1 MKTGTKRILYT
12 ISAVVLALGLG
23 IGAILLSM
31 LNVQASSEM
40 MPGIEQIID
49 EKSNQTPFRILELV
63 NQSSDAEIGY
73 YISGQEPYLSQ
84 YTYTP
89 EKSDGTT
96 EKSQT
101 FSSVEEGL
109 SVLPTTK
116 LRKEFVE
123 GSSSMVKNPL
133 DLSWKANNPGTT
145 KEEDYPLS
153 FKSYAEKYFLSKTD
167 DGTKWNRVDFKK
179 ARKET
184 LKGHYEENSDGTGD
198 YTKEEQQYYPIREDV
213 DTDGSSTQKYRENIK
228 NFFYSDDTEASAP
241 YHLSFESVDNA
252 EVNASLSGDGQEI
265 EEAYDYNKGGFG
277 YYENLYSELTSEITD
292 NIANKK
298 YMFPGE
304 NPTVS
309 DTETPDNNMGGED
322 DVTAP
327 VGDEDT
333 AGTAQS

>member
-1 MKTGTKRILYT
+1 MRHRAKKGHRNKRGVRNNEDRHKENSIYNKRSYISPRFRYRGYITKYVKC
-12 ISAVVLALGLG
+12 AG
-23 IGAILLSM
+23 IFRNDA
-31 LNVQASSEM
+31 
-40 MPGIEQIID
+40 GIEQIID

-84 YTYTP
+84 YTYTS

-153 FKSYAEKYFLSKTD
+153 FKSYAENNSFL
-167 DGTKWNRVDFKK
+167 
-179 ARKET
+179 
-184 LKGHYEENSDGTGD
+184 
-198 YTKEEQQYYPIREDV
+198 EQMTVQ
-213 DTDGSSTQKYRENIK
+213 
-228 NFFYSDDTEASAP
+228 
-241 YHLSFESVDNA
+241 
-252 EVNASLSGDGQEI
+252 SGI
-265 EEAYDYNKGGFG
+265 
-277 YYENLYSELTSEITD
+277 
-292 NIANKK
+292 
-298 YMFPGE
+298 
-304 NPTVS
+304 V
-309 DTETPDNNMGGED
+309 
-322 DVTAP
+322 
-327 VGDEDT
+327 
-333 AGTAQS
+333 